1 VEIKERQRDIIEAA
15 GALLTR
21 SGLSGLTIKN
31 LAAEMQFSESALY
44 RHFTSKEEIIL
55 AMLKYLAADMDKR
68 LADAVQGVDDP
79 LLGFKNIFESQ
90 FRFFSQ
96 NKHFVVAVFSDC
108 LMEESVRINETI
120 LNLIAIKRRHLLP
133 IIVAGQQ
140 KGVFTDS
147 IVPEHLM
154 HITIGNLR
162 LKMFKWKEANFEFNI
177 EARGKDL
184 INSLH
189 SIILKNK

>member
-1 VEIKERQRDIIEAA
+1 MEIKERQRDIIEAA

-55 AMLKYLAADMDKR
+55 AMLKYLATDMDKR
-68 LADAVQGVDDP
+68 LSDAVLGIDDP
-79 LLGFKNIFESQ
+79 LVGLKNIFESQ

-96 NKHFVVAVFSDC
+96 NKHFVAAVFSDC
-108 LMEESVRINETI
+108 LMEESPRINESI
-120 LNLIAIKRRHLLP
+120 LNLMAIKRRHTLP
-133 IIVAGQQ
+133 LIKAGQQ
-140 KGVFTDS
+140 EGVFTDS
-147 IVPEHLM
+147 IGAEHLM
-154 HITIGNLR
+154 HITIGTFR
-162 LKMFKWKEANFEFNI
+162 LQMFKWKSANFEFSI
-177 EARGKDL
+177 EERGKDL
-184 INSLH
+184 INSLI